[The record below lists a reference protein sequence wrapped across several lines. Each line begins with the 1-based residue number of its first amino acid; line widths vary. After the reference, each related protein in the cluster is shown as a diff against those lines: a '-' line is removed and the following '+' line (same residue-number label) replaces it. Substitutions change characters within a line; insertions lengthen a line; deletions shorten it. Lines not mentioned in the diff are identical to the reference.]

1 MEGIYYCVIRKAL
14 AEILKN
20 DKCLKVGMTSSSTLS
35 LQFRKG
41 WLHLNAKPDSPG
53 LWWTGNASIIS
64 PDSPSWEHHIAG
76 APVEK
81 VMQQGVDRVIEIHFS
96 SRTPYDAGGIRLIFE
111 AAGRNSNIILV
122 RKHDNRILASLRK
135 VLSAINR
142 YRAISPGVVYK
153 SPPKSGIPP
162 EKWNSDE
169 MVELLKQK
177 ITPRL
182 LYQNLEGVGPASAK
196 SIIAES
202 DDVFETVKWV
212 GKQLLEEN
220 FSPWKTQFGNL
231 PVKLGEGIPIKNPLS
246 PPEEKI
252 QDEKRDEYRPSRTQ
266 LSSILKKRLSSEN
279 KKVKSSEKSLGKL
292 ASPEE
297 LRSWGNLILTH
308 KNDLR
313 KGMKKTI
320 VTDWD
325 GTPIE
330 IKLKEAL
337 NPAENANKYFRKASK
352 VHLEQNNLEERI
364 LTSMERINYL
374 EEIQNRVKTMS
385 DQEVTKYI
393 AELGK
398 PEKKETG
405 APLEYILTGGWRCLV
420 GRNAKQ
426 NDQLTFKIGA
436 RNDIWL
442 HARGVP
448 GAHVI
453 VKRDGRADNPS
464 AQSMDHAAFI
474 AAKHCSS
481 NGIIPIDWTLV
492 KYVRRIKGGGP
503 GQVTYTR
510 EKTIFAEA

>member
-1 MEGIYYCVIRKAL
+1 MEGIYYCAIRQAL
-14 AEILKN
+14 AEIIKN
-20 DKCLKVGMTSSSTLS
+20 GKCLKVGMTSSSTLS

-53 LWWTGNASIIS
+53 LWWTDKASIIS

-81 VMQQGVDRVIEIHFS
+81 VIQQGVDRVIEIHFL
-96 SRTPYDAGGIRLIFE
+96 SRTPYDAGGIRLVFE
-111 AAGRNSNIILV
+111 AAGRNANIILV
-122 RKHDNRILASLRK
+122 RKQDNRILACLRK
-135 VLSAINR
+135 VLSSINR
-142 YRAISPGVVYK
+142 YRSISPGVIYK

-162 EKWNSDE
+162 EKWDSEE
-169 MVELLKQK
+169 MIELLKQK

-196 SIIAES
+196 SIIAHNE
-202 DDVFETVKWV
+202 DVFETVQWL
-212 GKQLLEEN
+212 GKQLLESN
-220 FSPWKTQFGNL
+220 LTPWQTQFGMI
-231 PVKLGEGIPIKNPLS
+231 PVQLGEGLPIDNPLA
-246 PPEEKI
+246 PPEARK
-252 QDEKRDEYRPSRTQ
+252 QDKTKDEYRPSRTQ
-266 LSSILKKRLSSEN
+266 LSSILKKRLGAEN
-279 KKVKSSEKSLGKL
+279 KKVRSSEKSLGRL
-292 ASPEE
+292 ASPDE
-297 LRSWGNLILTH
+297 LRNWGNLILTH
-308 KNDLR
+308 KKDLR
-313 KGMKKTI
+313 KGMKKT
-320 VTDWD
+320 VLTDWE

-337 NPAENANKYFRKASK
+337 NPAENANKYFRKAGK
-352 VHLEQNNLEERI
+352 VHLEKSKLEERI
-364 LTSMERINYL
+364 LTSMERITYL
-374 EEIQNRVKTMS
+374 EKIQERIEIMP
-385 DQEVTKYI
+385 DEEVTKCLS
-393 AELGK
+393 ELGK

-453 VKRDGRADNPS
+453 LKRDGRADNPS
-464 AQSMDHAAFI
+464 SQVMEHAAFI

-481 NGIIPIDWTLV
+481 NGIIPVDWTLV
-492 KYVRRIKGGGP
+492 KYVRRIRGGGP

-510 EKTIFAEA
+510 EKTVFAEA